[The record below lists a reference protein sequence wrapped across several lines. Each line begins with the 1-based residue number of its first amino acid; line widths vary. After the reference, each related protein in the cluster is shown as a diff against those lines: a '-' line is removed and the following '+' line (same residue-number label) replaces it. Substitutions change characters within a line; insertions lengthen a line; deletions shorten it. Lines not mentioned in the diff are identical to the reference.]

1 MPDPAASPATRDK
14 TLAQWLHYIEALHPK
29 SIAMG
34 LERVNEV
41 KHRLQPTPSFPLII
55 VAGTNGKGSTCAM
68 LERIYHAAGYR
79 VACYTSPHLL
89 HYNER
94 VRVDCRNIAD
104 DDLVLAFE
112 AVEAA
117 RQDTQLTYFE
127 YGTLAAMWH
136 FMQASVD
143 IAILE
148 VGLGGRLDAV
158 NAFEPQCSI
167 VTSIDLDHVE
177 FLGNSRE
184 SIGFEKA
191 GIFRNGVPAIYGD
204 LQPPLSLLAHAE
216 KVGAAL
222 KLIERDFKIELNE
235 QHWVYQTS
243 QIRMDKL
250 PLPALVGWFQ
260 LNNAACA
267 ITAVS
272 ALQAQLP
279 VAPDAITRAL
289 EKVTLAG
296 RFQQFAGV
304 PPVILD
310 VAHNPH
316 AAASLADNLRRTAP
330 GLPILDAQLTGGQTL
345 AIFSMLADKD
355 IAGVIQA
362 VGAEIQQWYVAYIPN
377 ARGTAA
383 EQLRSHVLSQFPQA
397 GVKLCASVTQ
407 AYQQACLDAHEN
419 DRIVVLGSFFTV
431 AEVMPLLQA
440 SMDVTMPERAQR
452 SIQQHIQ
459 P

>member
-1 MPDPAASPATRDK
+1 MPDPAPS
-14 TLAQWLHYIEALHPK
+14 LAPRENLADWLQYIEALHPK

-41 KHRLQPTPSFPLII
+41 KHRLQLTPSFPVIV

-68 LERIYHAAGYR
+68 LERIYHQAGYR

-94 VRVDCRNIAD
+94 IRVGCHNAAD
-104 DDLVLAFE
+104 DELVRAFE

-117 RQDTQLTYFE
+117 RQATQLTYFE

-136 FMQASVD
+136 FMQSSVD
-143 IAILE
+143 VAILE

-158 NAFEPQCSI
+158 NAFEPSCSV

-191 GIFRNGVPAIYGD
+191 GIFRQGVPAIYGD
-204 LQPPLSLLAHAE
+204 LQPPLSLLEHAK
-216 KVGAAL
+216 KVGADL
-222 KLIERDFKIELNE
+222 KIINRDFNIELNGD
-235 QHWVYQTS
+235 HWVYQAS
-243 QIRMDKL
+243 RISMDKL
-250 PLPALVGWFQ
+250 PLPALVGGFQ
-260 LNNAACA
+260 LHNAACA
-267 ITAVS
+267 ITAIE

-279 VAPDAITRAL
+279 VQHASIVMGL
-289 EKVTLAG
+289 EQATLAG
-296 RFQQFAGV
+296 RFQCFKGE

-316 AAASLADNLRRTAP
+316 AALSLADNLKRTAIN
-330 GLPILDAQLTGGQTL
+330 GDTL
-345 AIFSMLADKD
+345 AVFSMLSDKD
-355 IAGVIQA
+355 VAGVIKA
-362 VGAEIQQWYVAYIPN
+362 VGGEIQRWYVANIPN
-377 ARGTAA
+377 ARGASA
-383 EQLRSHVLSQFPQA
+383 NELSSYIVSEYPN
-397 GVKLCASVTQ
+397 ASVNVLQSVTL

-431 AEVMPLLQA
+431 AEVMPLLEQN
-440 SMDVTMPERAQR
+440 MQQR
-452 SIQQHIQ
+452 IQQHTESLNHLPEAIQ
-459 P
+459 